1 MVVGM
6 ASSRTT
12 EREEERRFHIRTL
25 VIASVASA
33 TAAVV
38 TSQLWTAGTWIAAAT
53 TPVLVALISE
63 LLDRP
68 TERIAERFTSDR
80 PVLPGGERERPS
92 REVEP
97 LVRQPPPTPP
107 TGEPPPAR
115 TPAEFGP
122 GPIRIYRTT
131 TPPPRRRR
139 IAVGAV
145 LATGA
150 LALVIAVF
158 ALTVPELIAGGAIGK
173 DDGGTTF
180 FSRDRD
186 RSSSDEDKKDASGD
200 TQQQRQSTERTT
212 EFTAEEPAATEAPTK
227 QPPATTPTTEELA
240 PAESAPTTA
249 PSEQP

>member
-12 EREEERRFHIRTL
+12 GREEERRFHIRTL

-38 TSQLWTAGTWIAAAT
+38 TSQLWIAGTWIAAAT

-63 LLDRP
+63 LLNRP
-68 TERIAERFTSDR
+68 TERIAKRFTSDG
-80 PVLPGGERERPS
+80 PVLPGGERGRPS

-97 LVRQPPPTPP
+97 LVSRPPPTPP
-107 TGEPPPAR
+107 TGKPPPAG

-122 GPIRIYRTT
+122 GPIRVYRTG
-131 TPPPRRRR
+131 TPPGRRRR

-173 DDGGTTF
+173 DNGGTTF

-186 RSSSDEDKKDASGD
+186 RSASDVNEK
-200 TQQQRQSTERTT
+200 
-212 EFTAEEPAATEAPTK
+212 
-227 QPPATTPTTEELA
+227 
-240 PAESAPTTA
+240 
-249 PSEQP
+249 

>member
-1 MVVGM
+1 MVIGM

-12 EREEERRFHIRTL
+12 EREEERRFNIRTL

-63 LLDRP
+63 LLERP
-68 TERIAERFTSDR
+68 TERIAGRLTSDR
-80 PVLPGGERERPS
+80 PVLPHSERERPS

-97 LVRQPPPTPP
+97 LVRRSPPIPP

-115 TPAEFGP
+115 TPGEFGP
-122 GPIRIYRTT
+122 GPIRVYRTT
-131 TPPPRRRR
+131 TPPRRRRR

-173 DDGGTTF
+173 DDRGTTF

-186 RSSSDEDKKDASGD
+186 RESTNEDKKDPAGD
-200 TQQQRQSTERTT
+200 TERQRQPTERTT
-212 EFTAEEPAATEAPTK
+212 EFTAEDPAATEAPT
-227 QPPATTPTTEELA
+227 QRAPSTTSTTEEVA

>member
-1 MVVGM
+1 VVGV

-12 EREEERRFHIRTL
+12 EREEERRFNIRTL
-25 VIASVASA
+25 AIASVASA

-63 LLDRP
+63 ALYRP

-80 PVLPGGERERPS
+80 PALLGGEREGRTP
-92 REVEP
+92 EAEP
-97 LVRQPPPTPP
+97 AAGQQPPTPP
-107 TGEPPPAR
+107 AREPPPAR
-115 TPAEFGP
+115 TPAEPGP
-122 GPIRIYRTT
+122 GPIRVYRST
-131 TPPPRRRR
+131 TPSPRRRR

-173 DDGGTTF
+173 DNRGTTF

-186 RSSSDEDKKDASGD
+186 RSPSTEDKKKTPAGD
-200 TQQQRQSTERTT
+200 TERQRQPTEQTT
-212 EFTAEEPAATEAPTK
+212 EDTTEEPTTTETPTEQPPPTAPTAEEP
-227 QPPATTPTTEELA
+227 A
-240 PAESAPTTA
+240 PAESAPTPA

>member
-12 EREEERRFHIRTL
+12 EREEERRFNIRTL

-38 TSQLWTAGTWIAAAT
+38 TSQLWTAGTWLAAAT

-63 LLDRP
+63 LLNRP

-80 PVLPGGERERPS
+80 PALLGDERAERTP
-92 REVEP
+92 EAEP
-97 LVRQPPPTPP
+97 AA
-107 TGEPPPAR
+107 PPAR
-115 TPAEFGP
+115 TPPGAGP
-122 GPIRIYRTT
+122 GPIRVYRST

-158 ALTVPELIAGGAIGK
+158 ALTVPELLAGGAIGK
-173 DDGGTTF
+173 DNGGTTF

-186 RSSSDEDKKDASGD
+186 RSRSDDDKKTPAGD
-200 TQQQRQSTERTT
+200 TEKQRQATEAAT
-212 EFTAEEPAATEAPTK
+212 EDTAEEPTTTETLTEQPT
-227 QPPATTPTTEELA
+227 QTTPTAEETA
-240 PAESAPTTA
+240 PAESTPTA
-249 PSEQP
+249 SEQP